1 MADKPTR
8 KPAPPPLPARSVAPP
23 NPADGP
29 APPASP
35 HAPAPAAKPSAPA
48 SAAPPDAPAAPAP
61 VRDSLKAARP
71 VPAAAPAPPH
81 RPGPPPSVRAVAPA
95 AGVST
100 PKREV
105 TVDDEVWVLRQEGAG
120 CVGYDRDAGATILSI
135 GLEPRSDAADVLATR
150 YVMAR
155 SLDDVAEEE
164 LVSFVREVARA
175 PDPVSKPSPGADRE
189 RPQSAAARRR
199 ASPRRGRR
207 R

>member
-1 MADKPTR
+1 MADKPTN
-8 KPAPPPLPARSVAPP
+8 KPAPPPLPARSVVPP
-23 NPADGP
+23 SPQDPPAQ
-29 APPASP
+29 APPAE
-35 HAPAPAAKPSAPA
+35 
-48 SAAPPDAPAAPAP
+48 APAAPAP
-61 VRDSLKAARP
+61 VRDSLKAVRP
-71 VPAAAPAPPH
+71 VPAAAPAPSR

-135 GLEPRSDAADVLATR
+135 GLEPRSDADDVLATR

-155 SLDDVAEEE
+155 TLDDVAEEE

-175 PDPVSKPSPGADRE
+175 PDPVSKPSPGAGRE
-189 RPQSAAARRR
+189 RPQNAAARRR
-199 ASPRRGRR
+199 APPRRGPRR
-207 R
+207 

>member
-1 MADKPTR
+1 MADKPNR

-29 APPASP
+29 APAGPP
-35 HAPAPAAKPSAPA
+35 DTPAPAAPPA
-48 SAAPPDAPAAPAP
+48 SPATPAP

-71 VPAAAPAPPH
+71 VPAAPPAPSR

-135 GLEPRSDAADVLATR
+135 GLEPRSDTDDVLATR

-175 PDPVSKPSPGADRE
+175 PDPVSKPAPGASRE
-189 RPQSAAARRR
+189 RPQSASARRR
-199 ASPRRGRR
+199 APPHRGSRR
-207 R
+207 

>member
-1 MADKPTR
+1 MRDI
-8 KPAPPPLPARSVAPP
+8 
-23 NPADGP
+23 
-29 APPASP
+29 
-35 HAPAPAAKPSAPA
+35 APAAAI
-48 SAAPPDAPAAPAP
+48 
-61 VRDSLKAARP
+61 
-71 VPAAAPAPPH
+71 
-81 RPGPPPSVRAVAPA
+81 
-95 AGVST
+95 ST

-135 GLEPRSDAADVLATR
+135 GLEPRSDGDDVLATR

-175 PDPVSKPSPGADRE
+175 PDPVGKPSRGANRE
-189 RPQSAAARRR
+189 RPPGAGARRR
-199 ASPRRGRR
+199 ASPPRGRR